1 MTFNH
6 ACSPLQC
13 VLLLPCIVND
23 IPRPDNFS
31 GISLDAG
38 AIPEANA
45 GLQTHT
51 DRFFMITTLAS
62 RQPWRLLFATGSLML
77 LLAAS
82 ARAQDSEDSPA
93 PPPTQKPMASITLST
108 EVKYKED
115 GTFSD
120 AARAECPLDRQV
132 VEHFSKIA
140 SRYQLSLN
148 PGNDKGS
155 PNDADNAVSLRID
168 HILGGRPGN
177 GFGGRWVISELGV
190 TSTLGDPANPR
201 KSKYHFCSAGLGAN
215 PFANLTAC
223 QRLQRCTEQISTKIA
238 GWLRQELLP
247 RTQVAKSTPA
257 ARTADSA
264 KQTTEDN
271 P

>member
-1 MTFNH
+1 M
-6 ACSPLQC
+6 
-13 VLLLPCIVND
+13 ND
-23 IPRPDNFS
+23 IPRLDNFP
-31 GISLDAG
+31 GISLDAR
-38 AIPEANA
+38 ATSEANA
-45 GLQTHT
+45 GLKTHT
-51 DRFFMITTLAS
+51 DRFFMTTTPSS
-62 RQPWRLLFATGSLML
+62 RQPWRILFATGSLML
-77 LLAAS
+77 LLATG

-93 PPPTQKPMASITLST
+93 PPPMQKPTASIALST

-140 SRYQLSLN
+140 VRYQLSLK
-148 PGNDKGS
+148 PGNDKETPKDG
-155 PNDADNAVSLRID
+155 DNVVSLRID

-190 TSTLGDPANPR
+190 TSILGDPANPR
-201 KSKYHFCSAGLGAN
+201 KTKYHFCSAGLGAN
-215 PFANLTAC
+215 PFANLGAC

-247 RTQVAKSTPA
+247 KTQIAKTAPPA
-257 ARTADSA
+257 QTAESD
-264 KQTTEDN
+264 KQTTEDT